1 VNEEAERLYE
11 RARRLDPESRAG
23 VVEEACRGDP
33 GLRDELLALLVE
45 ADAAEEFFQLLEDA
59 VLSTRFPLDGLN
71 EAEDGDSAGRLPPLR
86 LAKLP
91 EGAVLGHYR
100 ILSFIGSGGMGTV
113 YRAYDTVLERHVA
126 LKFLPPL
133 STRLDDEERLLKEAR
148 SAAALEHPNVCTIHE
163 IGQTDDGRPFIA
175 MALYEG
181 ETLKERL
188 RRGPVSVHEAAAVG
202 VQIARALGVAHARGI
217 LHRDVKPGNVI
228 LGTDGT
234 ARLLDF
240 GLATWMDGTFGHSDG
255 TPGTVAYMSPE
266 QGRSEPLDARTDL
279 WSLGVV
285 LYEMLTGLRPFRGES
300 DQALLQ
306 SILEDDPEPLSK
318 RTGVPAPLAQ
328 VVHRLLSKDP
338 GLRHGSAQEVVADL
352 TRALSLPD
360 REGRRPRR
368 SSWLAGSAIILA
380 GLVAATLW
388 VRERVEQPSPAASE
402 APSIA
407 VLPLVNLG
415 SDPEDNALADGLTEE
430 LIAILARTDGLRVV
444 ESASVFAFRGH
455 GGDVRHIADS
465 LGVSSILEGGLRKT
479 GSRLRVQVR
488 LVDPRDGSTRWSRA
502 YDRGFEDVFAVQDDI
517 ARAVAA
523 ELGLRPD
530 EAADERGLQ
539 RQTRNVA
546 AFELYLRGNDP
557 LLSRSDSGV
566 REAKEYFERAIA
578 VDPTYAA
585 AYAGLAT
592 THIRLGFAAEPGLP
606 LPKLYA
612 LADAA
617 ARKAVALDDSLAE
630 AHQALGRVRLV
641 MLDFPTAKTEIE
653 RALALDPTRPITRLT
668 LANLHLW
675 AQRPGEALAEA
686 GRALAVDPLAPIMHS
701 EVAYALFANGRYDEA
716 LAQLDRIRGVRP
728 PLRRVAVL
736 AAQCYAEKGMWDQA
750 IAALRPQ
757 AETGDPLTIAFLG
770 HVLARAGQREE
781 ASRVLEDVLAR
792 QKRTGVGA
800 FEVAI
805 VYAGLGEL
813 DQAFAWLD
821 SSVEDYSLKVQIMS
835 PTFDALHRD
844 PRFERF
850 SRRLGL
856 QNL

>member
-11 RARRLDPESRAG
+11 RARGLDPESRAAL
-23 VVEEACRGDP
+23 VEEACRGDAR
-33 GLRDELLALLVE
+33 LRDELLALLVE
-45 ADAAEEFFQLLEDA
+45 ADAAEEFFQLLESA
-59 VLSTRFPLDGLN
+59 VLSTRFPLDEPN
-71 EAEDGDSAGRLPPLR
+71 EAEDGDLARRLSPFPLGE
-86 LAKLP
+86 LP
-91 EGAVLGHYR
+91 EGTVLGHYR

-113 YRAYDTVLERHVA
+113 YRAYDTVLERPVA

-133 STRLDDEERLLKEAR
+133 STRLDDEERLLMEAR
-148 SAAALEHPNVCTIHE
+148 SSAALEHPNVCTIHE
-163 IGQTDDGRPFIA
+163 IGQTHDGRPFIA

-188 RRGPVSVHEAAAVG
+188 RRGLLSVREAVEVG
-202 VQIARALGVAHARGI
+202 IQIARGLEVAHARGI

-234 ARLLDF
+234 TRLLDF
-240 GLATWMDGTFGHSDG
+240 GLATVMDASLGHSKG
-255 TPGTVAYMSPE
+255 TPGTIAYMSPE
-266 QGRSEPLDARTDL
+266 QVRGEPLDARTDL

-285 LYEMLTGLRPFRGES
+285 LYETLTGERPFRGES
-300 DQALLQ
+300 SQSLLR
-306 SILEDDPEPLSK
+306 SILEDDPEPISK
-318 RTGVPAPLAQ
+318 RAELPAPLAR
-328 VVHRLLSKDP
+328 VVERLLRKDP
-338 GLRHGSAQEVVADL
+338 RLRHGSAQEVVADL
-352 TRALSLPD
+352 MRVLSLPGP
-360 REGRRPRR
+360 EGRRRR
-368 SSWLAGSAIILA
+368 RNSWLAGSAAVLV
-380 GLVAATLW
+380 GLVAAGLW
-388 VRERVEQPSPAASE
+388 LPERLEQLSPAASE
-402 APSIA
+402 TPSIA

-455 GGDVRHIADS
+455 GGDVRRIADS
-465 LGVSSILEGGLRKT
+465 LGVSNILEGGLRKT
-479 GSRLRVQVR
+479 GSRLRVQMR
-488 LVDPRDGSTRWSRA
+488 LVDGRDGSSRWSQT

-517 ARAVAA
+517 ARAVAG
-523 ELGLRPD
+523 ELGLRLD
-530 EAADERGLQ
+530 DAEDERGPR
-539 RQTRNVA
+539 RQTQNVA
-546 AFELYLRGNDP
+546 AYELYLRGNDAQ
-557 LLSRSDSGV
+557 LTRTDSGV
-566 REAKEYFERAIA
+566 RQSKEYFEQAIA
-578 VDPTYAA
+578 IDPTYAA
-585 AYAGLAT
+585 AHAGLAL
-592 THIRLGFAAEPGLP
+592 THVRLGSAAEPGLP
-606 LPKLYA
+606 LRELYA

-617 ARKAVALDDSLAE
+617 ARRAVALDDSLAE
-630 AHQALGRVRLV
+630 AHQVLGRVHMT
-641 MLDFPTAKTEIE
+641 MLDFPSAKTEIE

-668 LANLHLW
+668 LTWLHLW
-675 AQRPGEALAEA
+675 AGRPSEALAEA
-686 GRALAVDPLAPIMHS
+686 GRALAVDPLAPIIHT
-701 EVAYALFANGRYDEA
+701 EVAYALFANRRYEEA
-716 LAQLDRIRGVRP
+716 LAQLDRVRGVRP

-736 AAQCYAEKGMWDQA
+736 AAQCYVEKGMWDQA

-781 ASRVLEDVLAR
+781 ATRVLADLLAR
-792 QKRTGVGA
+792 QERTGAGA

-813 DQAFAWLD
+813 DEAFAWLD
-821 SSVEDYSLKVQIMS
+821 RSVDDYSLKVQIMA